1 MTVAKNE
8 LAIAGRRIGSG
19 QPPYLIAEMSANHG
33 GSLDQA
39 LAVIEAAAKAGADA
53 IKLQTYTADT
63 ITINCDRP
71 DFLIKGGL
79 WDGRTLY
86 DLYQEAH
93 TPWEW
98 HRALFTKGRELGI
111 TMFSSPFDETAVDF
125 LEELNAPAYKVASFE
140 LVHLPLLRKVAGTGK
155 PVILSTGMASHAEI
169 RESIGV
175 LRDAGCRDLVVLHCT
190 SGYPTPPDEAN
201 VRMIPYLSEMFDVP
215 VGLSDHTLDSTV
227 AVTAVALGAVVIEKH
242 FTLNRADGG
251 PDAAFSLEPSEFADL
266 AAAARTAWVAL
277 GKADDVRAPSEQ
289 GNRMFRRS
297 IYAVKDIKKGDRLT
311 SESIRVIR
319 PGFGL
324 APVHYDAV
332 IGRHASADI
341 IRGTPISWTLI
352 ERA

>member
-1 MTVAKNE
+1 MTQTKDE
-8 LAIAGRRIGSG
+8 LAIAGRRIGPG

-63 ITINCDRP
+63 ITIDCDRP

-79 WDGRTLY
+79 WNGRTLY
-86 DLYQEAH
+86 DLYREAH

-98 HRALFTKGRELGI
+98 HRELFAKGRELGI

-169 RESIGV
+169 RESIGT
-175 LRDAGCRDLVVLHCT
+175 LRDAGCRELVVLHCT

-227 AVTAVALGAVVIEKH
+227 AVTAVALGAVAIEKH

-251 PDAAFSLEPSEFADL
+251 PDAAFSLEPSEFAGL
-266 AAAARTAWVAL
+266 VAAARTAWAAL

-297 IYAVKDIKKGDRLT
+297 IYAVRDIKKGDRLT
-311 SESIRVIR
+311 NESIRVIR

-324 APVHYDAV
+324 APRHYDEV

-341 IRGTPISWTLI
+341 ARGTPISWTLI
-352 ERA
+352 EQA